1 LPSQRTRAN
10 AAVVRTL
17 LPEQPAAEQKTTTT
31 TKKRRKQPPNDPP
44 PRAKRARVTL
54 AAGERTGVI
63 YDEQDGRYAVR
74 LDSSESNTPNQHTVW
89 VDCDD
94 LLRLEAVSG
103 LTSQLSAL
111 ALDTVRGNVLS
122 DVDLVENIL
131 ELCMPDSRKTWG
143 RHHFVNSMAELMDK
157 PLSFQSSA
165 PNGPLVFQGDH
176 QRTNAVYRRDLRG
189 KACTFVD
196 GAGDEKP
203 WGGREGF
210 YSNESIFNLIIVRVT
225 DTGQLVIVPRAYVEF
240 VEHQYVSLHSA
251 AIQEVKDAIPTLLAS
266 RGVCRLWRAATCRPL
281 LAAVLSRDITIMVS
295 MYFDLYT
302 TARSL
307 KGGSLPKIP
316 ELGRLSSA
324 DEKTFQWLA
333 TGFENGTNSLLTVDH
348 GIDHIR
354 SAVALMQFLS
364 IKKVTGNAL
373 VLAPRAACTAW
384 AQALATTKLECFHA
398 VTSQDDIDYMK
409 DMLTVGTR
417 ILHGFGVVLLSY
429 ETYETYESGLS
440 LHETL
445 WKLAV
450 IDVVGLPTAEALD
463 KIKLT
468 SNLQLEDT
476 QAAGE
481 TIPTAA
487 VTLTSE
493 SLPTDLDALWTMMG
507 ASGIDRRFPRARVP
521 RLKKRAAAAIS
532 KFGRLGDDAIG
543 RWAVESFLVPRLHSA
558 LHKSFHM
565 HRKASDDAE
574 P

>member
-1 LPSQRTRAN
+1 MQASFDAGDLVTLSGLKSRPELN
-10 AAVVRTL
+10 AAVGTVL
-17 LPEQPAAEQKTTTT
+17 FFHDKS
-31 TKKRRKQPPNDPP
+31 
-44 PRAKRARVTL
+44 
-54 AAGERTGVI
+54 
-63 YDEQDGRYAVR
+63 GRYAVKVAAGESVR
-74 LDSSESNTPNQHTVW
+74 LKPANLQLVEKEAA
-89 VDCDD
+89 D
-94 LLRLEAVSG
+94 LEADEAVSG

-176 QRTNAVYRRDLRG
+176 QRRNAVYRRDLRG

-281 LAAVLSRDITIMVS
+281 LAALLSRDITIMVS

-333 TGFENGTNSLLTVDH
+333 TGFENGMNSLLTVDH

-417 ILHGFGVVLLSY
+417 IFHGFGVVLLSY

-476 QAAGE
+476 PVAGAR
-481 TIPTAA
+481 PTTE

-532 KFGRLGDDAIG
+532 MFGLLGDDAIE